1 MESKSSA
8 GSGNADGSANKSASS
23 KAIFGWVMFEWA
35 SQPFFT
41 LITTFVYAPYFAAA
55 VASNP
60 AEGQALWGFA
70 SSAAGFAI
78 ALMAPVLGAIADAA
92 GRRKPW
98 IAFFGVLIVI
108 GSSLLWLGKP
118 GDPSTVMIALTGFA
132 IGAVGAQCAAV
143 FVNSMMPTLVP
154 KERMGWLSGTGWAV
168 GYLGGLVSLV
178 LVLGFIAASPQT
190 GKTLLGFT
198 PLFGLD
204 AAAREGDRLSGPLSA
219 IWFVLFALPLFL
231 FTPDE
236 KAKLPLKTAAERG
249 LRTLWE
255 TAKHLPKFR
264 NVFLFLI
271 ANMIYAD
278 GLIALFAFGG
288 IYAAG
293 TFGWTTIELGVFGI
307 LLTVTGTIGAYVG
320 GKLDDR
326 FGSKKIILVGLGL
339 LIFASV
345 AILSITR
352 DRIGFIFEVAPP
364 VDGRGLYGSAAEK
377 AYVAVGLLIG
387 LVVGPLQAASRTLLV
402 HLVPKDRVT
411 QFFGLFALS
420 AKVTSFLGPFLVAT
434 VTAITASQRAGIS
447 VLVLFFLVGGFVL
460 TLVRVSGESDEPR

>member
-1 MESKSSA
+1 MPTRKPATRRTAVRAVSK
-8 GSGNADGSANKSASS
+8 NASS
-23 KAIFGWVMFEWA
+23 KAIFGWVLFEWA

-41 LITTFVYAPYFAAA
+41 LITTFVYAPYFAAS

-70 SSAAGFAI
+70 ASAAGFAI
-78 ALMAPVLGAIADAA
+78 AIMAPVLGSIADAA

-98 IAFFGVLIVI
+98 IAFFGVLIVV
-108 GSSLLWLGKP
+108 GSSLLWFGKP
-118 GDPSTVMIALTGFA
+118 GDQGTIFIVLAGFA
-132 IGAVGAQCAAV
+132 IGAVGAQCASV

-154 KERMGWLSGTGWAV
+154 RQRMGWLSGTGWAT
-168 GYLGGLVSLV
+168 GYAGGLVSLI
-178 LVLGFIAASPQT
+178 LVLGFIAANPQT

-204 AAAREGDRLSGPLSA
+204 SAAREGDRISGPLSA
-219 IWFVLFALPLFL
+219 IWFLIFALPLFL

-236 KAKLPLKTAAERG
+236 PVKLPLRTAAKRG

-255 TAKHLPKFR
+255 TVSHLPRYR
-264 NVFLFLI
+264 NVFIFLI

-278 GLIALFAFGG
+278 GLVALFAFGG

-293 TFGWTTIELGVFGI
+293 TFGWSTIELGIFGI

-320 GKLDDR
+320 GKLDDK
-326 FGSKKIILVGLGL
+326 FGSKTVILAGLGIL
-339 LIFASV
+339 TFAAV

-352 DRIGFIFEVAPP
+352 DRIGFLFEVAPP
-364 VDGRGLYGSAAEK
+364 LDGRGIYESAAEK

-402 HLVPKDRVT
+402 HLAPKDRVT

-420 AKVTSFLGPFLVAT
+420 AKVTSFIGPFLVAA
-434 VTAITASQRAGIS
+434 VTAATASQRAGIS
-447 VLVLFFLVGGFVL
+447 VLVFFFLVGAWLL
-460 TLVRVSGESDEPR
+460 TQVRVGKT

>member
-1 MESKSSA
+1 MARTNSA
-8 GSGNADGSANKSASS
+8 ARGKGAVKATQKSASS

-35 SQPFFT
+35 LQPYFT
-41 LITTFVYAPYFAAA
+41 LITTFVYAPYFAASI
-55 VASNP
+55 ASNP
-60 AEGQALWGFA
+60 AEGQVLWGFA
-70 SSAAGFAI
+70 SSAAGFVIAI
-78 ALMAPVLGAIADAA
+78 MAPVLGAIADAS

-118 GDPSTVMIALTGFA
+118 GDQSTVFIVLAGFA
-132 IGAVGAQCAAV
+132 IGAVGAQCASV

-154 KERMGWLSGTGWAV
+154 RRRMGWLSGTGWAT

-178 LVLGFIAASPQT
+178 LMLGFIAASPQT

-204 AAAREGDRLSGPLSA
+204 AAAREGDRISGPLSA
-219 IWFVLFALPLFL
+219 IWFVIFALPLFL

-236 KAKLPLKTAAERG
+236 RMKLPLKAAVERG

-255 TAKHLPKFR
+255 TVHHLPRYR
-264 NVFLFLI
+264 NVLLFLI

-278 GLIALFAFGG
+278 GLVALFAFGG

-293 TFGWTTIELGVFGI
+293 TFGWSAIELGIFGI
-307 LLTVTGTIGAYVG
+307 LLTITGTIGAYTG

-326 FGSKKIILVGLGL
+326 FGSKAIILAGLGL

-352 DRIGFIFEVAPP
+352 DRIGFVFEVMPP
-364 VDGRGLYGSAAEK
+364 VDGRGIYGSAAEK

-402 HLVPKDRVT
+402 YLVPKDRVT

-420 AKVTSFLGPFLVAT
+420 AKVTSFIGPFMVAA
-434 VTAITASQRAGIS
+434 VTAVTASQRAGIS
-447 VLVLFFLVGGFVL
+447 VLVVFFLAGGWLL
-460 TLVRVSGESDEPR
+460 TKVNVRA

>member
-1 MESKSSA
+1 MAMRKSAARAVSKST
-8 GSGNADGSANKSASS
+8 SS
-23 KAIFGWVMFEWA
+23 KAIAGWVLFEWA

-41 LITTFVYAPYFAAA
+41 LITTFVYAPYFAAS

-60 AEGQALWGFA
+60 ADGQALWGFA
-70 SSAAGFAI
+70 ASAAGFAI
-78 ALMAPVLGAIADAA
+78 AIMAPVLGSIADAA

-98 IAFFGVLIVI
+98 IAFFGTLIVI
-108 GSSLLWLGKP
+108 GSSLLWFGKP
-118 GDPSTVMIALTGFA
+118 GDQSTIFLVLTGFS

-154 KERMGWLSGTGWAV
+154 RERLGWLSGTGWAV
-168 GYLGGLVSLV
+168 GYAGGLVSLI

-190 GKTLLGFT
+190 GKTLLGFN

-204 AAAREGDRLSGPLSA
+204 AAAREGDRISGPLSA
-219 IWFVLFALPLFL
+219 VWFILFALPLFL

-236 KAKLPLKTAAERG
+236 PAKLRLKTAAERG

-255 TAKHLPKFR
+255 TVSHLPRYR
-264 NVFLFLI
+264 NVFIFLI

-278 GLIALFAFGG
+278 GLVALFAFGG

-293 TFGWTTIELGVFGI
+293 TFGWSTIELGIFGI

-320 GKLDDR
+320 GKLDDK
-326 FGSKKIILVGLGL
+326 FGSKSVILVGLGIL
-339 LIFASV
+339 VFASLM
-345 AILSITR
+345 ILSITR
-352 DRIGFIFEVAPP
+352 DRIGFIFEVTSP
-364 VDGRGLYGSAAEK
+364 VQGRGIYESAAEK

-402 HLVPKDRVT
+402 HLAPKDRVT

-420 AKVTSFLGPFLVAT
+420 AKVTSFIGPFLVAA
-434 VTAITASQRAGIS
+434 VTAATQSQRAGIS
-447 VLVLFFLVGGFVL
+447 VLVAFFLIGAYLL
-460 TLVRVSGESDEPR
+460 TFVRVSGGNGGRR